1 MLSKITVSC
10 APHIGGPFSTRRVM
24 GDVIIALGPA
34 MLAGLYFF
42 RGYAL
47 VLLPTCVLSC
57 VVTEWLCNLLRKKEK
72 PLESLGDLSAVI
84 TGIILALS
92 LPPAIPFWAAVI
104 GGVFSIAVGKMVFGG
119 LGSNIFNPAMVGR
132 AFLAASFGMLMTT
145 WTVPATIDTTLPEVS
160 PAMPDAIT
168 QATPLGWS
176 KQAIKNKADQMSNAA
191 RIDTDAP
198 GSAGFVNAQL
208 KSLFLGSTSGCLGE
222 TSKLAILLGG
232 IYLLIRQVINWRI
245 PVAVLVSTFI
255 FGSIGYLAN
264 HAAYISPV
272 SHLVTGGILLG
283 AFFIATDPVT
293 APLTNKGAW
302 LFGVGVGGLTILIRV
317 VGEYPEGVM
326 YSVLIMNGFTP
337 LIDRLCKVLPA
348 GGRPNV

>member
-1 MLSKITVSC
+1 MLSKLTVSFS
-10 APHIGGPFSTRRVM
+10 PHIGGPYSTRRIM
-24 GDVIIALGPA
+24 GDVIIALVPA

-47 VLLPTCVLSC
+47 ILIPTCVLSC
-57 VVTEWLCNLLRKKEK
+57 VVTEWLCNLIRQREK

-92 LPPAIPFWAAVI
+92 LPPAIPYWAAII
-104 GGVFSIAVGKMVFGG
+104 GSVFAVAVGKMVFGG
-119 LGSNIFNPAMVGR
+119 LGANVFNPAMVGR
-132 AFLAASFGMLMTT
+132 AFLTASFGILMTT
-145 WTVPATIDTTLPEVS
+145 WTAPATIDTGLPKVS
-160 PAMPDAIT
+160 ANRPDAMT

-176 KQAIKNKADQMSNAA
+176 KQAIKTRAA
-191 RIDTDAP
+191 QPQDT
-198 GSAGFVNAQL
+198 AGPAVFVNAQL
-208 KSLFLGSTSGCLGE
+208 KNLFIGSTAGCLGE
-222 TSKLAILLGG
+222 TSKAAILLGAV
-232 IYLLIRQVINWRI
+232 YLLIRQVMNWRI
-245 PVAVLVSTFI
+245 PLAVLLSTFV

-264 HAAYISPV
+264 HTAYISPLA
-272 SHLVTGGILLG
+272 HLVTGGILFG

-302 LFGVGVGGLTILIRV
+302 LFGAGIGALTILIRV

-337 LIDRLCKVLPA
+337 LIDRLCKVIPV
-348 GGRPNV
+348 GGKPNV